1 MAKAMLKH
9 FRAKPRKTRQLADM
23 IRGKRVSEAL
33 SLLQLSTRSAAK
45 EMEKLVRSALANA
58 TDKGENDDPD
68 ALVVHH
74 VVVDEGPTMKRFRA
88 RARGRVGKVLKRS
101 CHIQVVIEEAR

>member
-1 MAKAMLKH
+1 MAKAMLKY
-9 FRAKPRKTRQLADM
+9 FRAKPRKTRQLADL

-33 SLLQLSTRSAAK
+33 SLLQLSTRAASR
-45 EMEKLVRSALANA
+45 EMEKVVRSALANA

-68 ALVVHH
+68 ALVVHQ